1 MYAIVYIFDYL
12 LPLRLICRYV
22 AGSFVGSVTFV
33 TLARL
38 LTLAIRMKRSSS
50 FKTEKHQAAG
60 SPNPQIKMSRN
71 WEPVLT
77 EDKLK
82 EALAQR
88 AETLER
94 TRELENRVKALRVR
108 RLER

>member
-1 MYAIVYIFDYL
+1 MN
-12 LPLRLICRYV
+12 
-22 AGSFVGSVTFV
+22 
-33 TLARL
+33 
-38 LTLAIRMKRSSS
+38 RSSS
-50 FKTEKHQAAG
+50 LKTDKKHQAAD
-60 SPNPQIKMSRN
+60 SPNPQIRMGRN

-88 AETLER
+88 AGTLER
-94 TRELENRVKALRVR
+94 ARELENRVKALRTL

>member
-1 MYAIVYIFDYL
+1 MN
-12 LPLRLICRYV
+12 RR
-22 AGSFVGSVTFV
+22 
-33 TLARL
+33 
-38 LTLAIRMKRSSS
+38 RSL
-50 FKTEKHQAAG
+50 KTDKHQAAG
-60 SPNPQIKMSRN
+60 SPNPQIRMSHD

-94 TRELENRVKALRVR
+94 ARELENRVKALRSR
-108 RLER
+108 RLAR